1 MVGLLL
7 LFALIAILVIWF
19 FLAFPLYLIA
29 KKCGI
34 TNNKKKFTLFMCS
47 PLMVMGGLLIAF
59 FIYAE
64 IWGGAKPREADMDKD
79 RIERITK
86 VRLPDFEL
94 IDFKQESAGFLPD
107 YENTYTIEFK
117 EELSNEFYAK
127 LDSLVNDGVWK
138 KYDNG
143 YGYDNVWGGSNG
155 NPIPEGENEEEH
167 RFYGIR
173 IEKGSKTATIT
184 AGVW

>member
-47 PLMVMGGLLIAF
+47 PMIVMGGLLIAF
-59 FIYAE
+59 LIYDD
-64 IWGGAKPREADMDKD
+64 IWGGPKPREADMNKD

-86 VRLPDFEL
+86 VRLPDFEM

-117 EELSNEFYAK
+117 EELSDEFYAK
-127 LDSLVNDGVWK
+127 LDSLVNEGVWE
-138 KYDNG
+138 KYDDG
-143 YGYDNVWGGSNG
+143 YGYSNIWGNG
-155 NPIPEGENEEEH
+155 TPAPEGENAEEDRH
-167 RFYGIR
+167 YGIR
-173 IEKGSKTATIT
+173 IVKGSKTATIT

>member
-7 LFALIAILVIWF
+7 LFALIVILVIWF

-47 PLMVMGGLLIAF
+47 PAIVMSVLLLAF
-59 FIYAE
+59 IIYAE
-64 IWGGAKPREADMDKD
+64 IWGGPKPQEADMNKD

-117 EELSNEFYAK
+117 EELSDEFYAK

-143 YGYDNVWGGSNG
+143 YGFNAIWGTGESA
-155 NPIPEGENEEEH
+155 PEGENAEEDL
-167 RFYGIR
+167 FYGIR
-173 IEKGSKTATIT
+173 IERGSKRAVIS
-184 AGVW
+184 AGMW

>member
-64 IWGGAKPREADMDKD
+64 IWGGAKPREADMNKD

-86 VRLPDFEL
+86 VRLPDFEM

-117 EELSNEFYAK
+117 EELS
-127 LDSLVNDGVWK
+127 D
-138 KYDNG
+138 
-143 YGYDNVWGGSNG
+143 
-155 NPIPEGENEEEH
+155 
-167 RFYGIR
+167 
-173 IEKGSKTATIT
+173 
-184 AGVW
+184 